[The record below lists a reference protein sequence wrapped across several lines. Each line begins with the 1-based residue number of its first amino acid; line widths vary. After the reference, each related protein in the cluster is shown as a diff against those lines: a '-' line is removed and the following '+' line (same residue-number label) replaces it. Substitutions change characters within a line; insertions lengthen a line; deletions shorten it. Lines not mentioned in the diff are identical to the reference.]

1 MLNQKM
7 FIQIWGPHLEAAGYI
22 RKGNGY
28 YFIMPNEQIIKLVR
42 MENLGGGWYRIVI
55 DIACYADDINMDLFK
70 RGFRS
75 CYDLT
80 NLFSTL
86 RKEVYAGILD
96 NRYPEQSL
104 ERDFQTFES
113 HILPNMESVRSVE
126 ECYRFHRRYDELILG
141 EFIMGSHERLFEC
154 IQCGWYDEALIHAE
168 KGYPFSKEEYERLRS
183 NYEASPNGD
192 DTLVRM
198 AEKDFKLYSMC
209 LSALRAGA
217 YDLLNKELQMRIER
231 SRKSCS
237 KFFGWRM

>member
-55 DIACYADDINMDLFK
+55 DIACYADDINMDIFK
-70 RGFRS
+70 RGFCS
-75 CYDLT
+75 YYDLT

-86 RKEVYAGILD
+86 RKEVYTGVID
-96 NRYPEQSL
+96 NRYPEQLL
-104 ERDFQTFES
+104 ERDCHIFENY
-113 HILPNMESVRSVE
+113 ILPDMESVKSIE
-126 ECYRFHRRYDELILG
+126 DCYRFHKHYDKLILG
-141 EFIMGSHERLFEC
+141 EFIVRSHERLFEC

-168 KGYPFSKEEYERLRS
+168 KGYQFSKEEYERLRS
-183 NYEASPNGD
+183 NYDANPNGD
-192 DTLVRM
+192 DTLVRIG
-198 AEKDFKLYSMC
+198 EKDFKLYSMC
-209 LSALRAGA
+209 LSALQEGMH
-217 YDLLNKELQMRIER
+217 DPLNKELQMRIER
-231 SRKSCS
+231 SRKSCA